1 MGRAGAKSSANRQV
15 VQADVEYNIESFERA
30 LRAENKAPATI
41 TSYLNSARKF
51 DAYLEAQGMPRAV
64 AHIKREHVESFLI
77 DQEAQ
82 GMSAATRAH
91 RYRSLQQFFRF
102 LTEEGEMSES
112 PMARMKPPH
121 VPETPPPVL
130 STAEVGKLLA
140 TAKGQD
146 FDARRDTAILMLF
159 LDTGMRLSEL
169 SGLKVEDIDFT
180 DNVALVLGKGR
191 RPRACPF
198 GSKVARALDRYLR
211 ARRQHR
217 DAEREQL
224 WLGKRGALTATGVEQ
239 MVRRRA
245 KQAGIEGLHPH
256 IFRHTFAHTW
266 RMDGGSEDDLMRIAG
281 WRSRQMLGRYGAS
294 AADERARAA
303 HKRLSPMD
311 RR

>member
-15 VQADVEYNIESFERA
+15 IQTDTGYNIESFERA

-159 LDTGMRLSEL
+159 LDTGMRLGEL

-281 WRSRQMLGRYGAS
+281 WRSRQMLARYGAS